1 MVVLELHDPDPGI
14 PEAKRRREPLSRTSI
29 ARATLVLVVLT
40 AAGSVLALGAR
51 SNWGRRLESGER
63 VPQFSV
69 RLDDGRTASSR
80 SLLGRRYLIAFFR
93 PDCDA
98 CRSELP
104 WIAKASP
111 PDGMPVLFAVS
122 SGSAAATARFW
133 KELSLSLPTAV
144 DSDRAVM
151 KAFQIRS
158 VPTLISIGRDGRV
171 DQVRVGLISRVE
183 LARMLRVIGAR
194 PLEWAQRS
202 ADGSSIRGAKEKP
215 CSTSPAF
222 RGPETPCRLLASD
235 GRAEA
240 RIAREGR

>member
-1 MVVLELHDPDPGI
+1 MVLELNGSLPGLR
-14 PEAKRRREPLSRTSI
+14 EAKSRREPWSRTSI
-29 ARATLVLVVLT
+29 ARATLVLVFLT
-40 AAGSVLALGAR
+40 VAGSVLVLGAR
-51 SNWGRRLESGER
+51 SDWGRRLEAGER

-144 DSDRAVM
+144 DPDRVVL
-151 KAFQIRS
+151 KAFQVRS
-158 VPTLISIGRDGRV
+158 VPTLISVGRDGRI
-171 DQVRVGLISRVE
+171 DEIQSGLGSRVE

-194 PLEWAQRS
+194 PFEGPQRS
-202 ADGSSIRGAKEKP
+202 ANGSSIRDAKEEP
-215 CSTSPAF
+215 CSTSPTF
-222 RGPETPCRLLASD
+222 RGSETPCRLLARD